1 MLGRYSRED
10 FHQHS
15 SVPRPSRMSV
25 VMMEPRWKRIVAGEA
40 WSRLVISSM
49 PRSAYTTTLPS
60 NL

>member
-1 MLGRYSRED
+1 
-10 FHQHS
+10 
-15 SVPRPSRMSV
+15 MSV
-25 VMMEPRWKRIVAGEA
+25 VMTEPRWKRIVAGEA